1 MSARRPA
8 RAAAPSAAPNRF
20 HAPPASGASRPGS
33 APGTSDPSAKANHP
47 TVERS
52 RVPSS
57 TTFSAIERAAVPARV
72 DEPKAASDSSKEISP
87 MPLTIWPPAGKQDSL
102 PNSTAH
108 AHDELGHATPTPA
121 VDPVAARIRSRRL
134 ALGWSLKRLSEAAGG
149 LAPSFLFNI
158 ENGRKVPSEE
168 VAVRI
173 ARALEDDA
181 HEATYRAWA
190 LAKSRGRAIRR
201 NHLELQAAWDLLRT
215 PFGEPAQPY
224 AENHEDG
231 HHDTE
236 AARNALA
243 AAAEAGPIVRMAPD
257 AREATRLS
265 VPVLE
270 AGADPGD
277 GVRPPAALVI
287 NTLKLDPT
295 VWGRDAARAR
305 EHFARLRRPFAF
317 VVDAAQA
324 VRSPRLIPGYIALVT
339 RDAAA
344 IEDGTLRPEE
354 AYVVRLNGR
363 LEVASG
369 AALRGEAV
377 LPQPLASAPAASWRA
392 HVLGRVDMLLPGL

>member
-1 MSARRPA
+1 
-8 RAAAPSAAPNRF
+8 
-20 HAPPASGASRPGS
+20 
-33 APGTSDPSAKANHP
+33 
-47 TVERS
+47 
-52 RVPSS
+52 
-57 TTFSAIERAAVPARV
+57 
-72 DEPKAASDSSKEISP
+72 

-102 PNSTAH
+102 PAMPNRGAH
-108 AHDELGHATPTPA
+108 MEEGHATPPPA
-121 VDPVAARIRSRRL
+121 VDPVAARIRGRRL

-215 PFGEPAQPY
+215 PFGEPALPY
-224 AENHEDG
+224 GESLDEP
-231 HHDTE
+231 HHDSE

-265 VPVLE
+265 VPVLA

-277 GVRPPAALVI
+277 GVRPPAGLVV

-295 VWGRDAARAR
+295 VWGRDAVRAR

-317 VVDAAQA
+317 VVDGLQA
-324 VRSPRLIPGYIALVT
+324 TRSPRLVAGYIAVVT

-344 IEDGTLRPEE
+344 VEDGTLRPDE
-354 AYVVRLNGR
+354 AYVVRVNGR

-369 AALRGEAV
+369 AALRGEAP
-377 LPQPLASAPAASWRA
+377 LPSSLSASPAQAWRPR
-392 HVLGRVDMLLPGL
+392 VLGRVDLLLPGL

>member
-1 MSARRPA
+1 
-8 RAAAPSAAPNRF
+8 
-20 HAPPASGASRPGS
+20 
-33 APGTSDPSAKANHP
+33 
-47 TVERS
+47 
-52 RVPSS
+52 
-57 TTFSAIERAAVPARV
+57 
-72 DEPKAASDSSKEISP
+72 

-102 PNSTAH
+102 PNMQTRGAH
-108 AHDELGHATPTPA
+108 MEEGPVTTA

-134 ALGWSLKRLSEAAGG
+134 GLGWSLKRLSEAAGG

-215 PFGEPAQPY
+215 PFGEPVQPY
-224 AENHEDG
+224 AAPTLDETS
-231 HHDTE
+231 HHDHE
-236 AARNALA
+236 AARVALA

-270 AGADPGD
+270 SGSDPGD
-277 GVRPPAALVI
+277 GVRPPASLVI

-317 VVDAAQA
+317 VVDSLQA
-324 VRSPRLIPGYIALVT
+324 TRSPRLVAGYIAVVT

-344 IEDGTLRPEE
+344 VEDGTLRPEE
-354 AYVVRLNGR
+354 AYVVRVNGR

-369 AALRGEAV
+369 AALRGEHP
-377 LPQPLASAPAASWRA
+377 LPAPLSNASAPSWRS